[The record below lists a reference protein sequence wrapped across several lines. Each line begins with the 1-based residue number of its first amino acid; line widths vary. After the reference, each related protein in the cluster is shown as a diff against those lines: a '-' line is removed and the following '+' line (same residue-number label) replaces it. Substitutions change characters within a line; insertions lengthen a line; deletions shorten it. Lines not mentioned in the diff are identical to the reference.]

1 MKYGLLIFLIAWV
14 TGCAS
19 QPKVPR
25 QTLRFHEQV
34 TGNLPVDYAQP
45 VTIPST
51 RQKML
56 INPEPT
62 LTEADVQA
70 AKLTPTIG
78 GDAVLLKFD
87 THGANVLAEMT
98 TRLRGQSVVVFVN
111 DRPVASLLVEHA
123 NATGQLLLIGDLT
136 DEQNKLLV
144 DSLNKSTKGQRQG
157 GASTPEP

>member
-1 MKYGLLIFLIAWV
+1 MQRVFLIILVAWV

-19 QPKVPR
+19 TPPA
-25 QTLRFHEQV
+25 QTLHINEQV
-34 TGNLPVDYAQP
+34 IGDLPPPHALK

-51 RQKML
+51 RQQL
-56 INPEPT
+56 FINPEPT
-62 LTEADVQA
+62 LTESDVQT
-70 AKLTPTIG
+70 AKLEPTNG
-78 GDAVLLKFD
+78 GDAILLKFD

-136 DEQNKLLV
+136 DEQNKALV
-144 DSLNKSTKGQRQG
+144 ESLNKAAHSRSDDDDHK
-157 GASTPEP
+157 PEP